1 MSDKT
6 VVKVNLK
13 FVRNLGNY
21 ESVHVELGVE
31 DFVRESDEN
40 TGAAMDRVYKFVE
53 SKVVE
58 KVAEIEK
65 ELKNWQ
71 KTVQT

>member
-53 SKVVE
+53 AKVVE

-65 ELKNWQ
+65 ELKN
-71 KTVQT
+71 

>member
-40 TGAAMDRVYKFVE
+40 TSAAMDRVYKFVE
-53 SKVVE
+53 AKVVE

-65 ELKNWQ
+65 ELKS
-71 KTVQT
+71 